1 MNSARNSLLLFALAL
16 TLVAIGATVWT
27 IGLWPAAGSWYLR
40 AAAGAAWLA
49 IVGGLLWSAI
59 RCSARPWQEIQRTL
73 DSLSR
78 MSFDD
83 FFTAARN
90 GELPALPQGNPFSPL
105 IERLTSTLT
114 EAQQRVDQ
122 SQQQR
127 SAVEVRARR
136 QEAQAERMAAVL
148 ASLPEPVLVVDT
160 YDELLLANASAR
172 KLFHLAED
180 SVERRVVSELVR
192 CERLLELLQE
202 TRRRKTA
209 VTRSDEV
216 QLPAADG
223 REHWYSITASP
234 LQRESSG
241 AAESAGGTVVVLR
254 DISHQKGIQKRNAEF
269 VSAVSHEMKAPLAG
283 IKAYVEM
290 LADGDAED
298 AQTQEEFL
306 GVIDSQADRL
316 KRLIDNLL
324 NLARIESGVV
334 KVNKAPCSLNELL
347 EEAFNVIRPGAEEK
361 QIQLAAD
368 LSPMYL
374 HVNVDRDQ
382 MLQAAINLLSN
393 AVKYTASGG
402 KVTLRSR
409 LDERHV
415 QFDVED
421 TGVGLSPEDCEKV
434 FEKFYRVQKDQQMAP
449 GTGLGL
455 PLAKYIVE
463 DVHSGRLTLRSQL
476 GVGSTFTV
484 SLPSAGKEE

>member
-1 MNSARNSLLLFALAL
+1 MNGSRNSLLLLALATASL
-16 TLVAIGATVWT
+16 
-27 IGLWPAAGSWYLR
+27 
-40 AAAGAAWLA
+40 AAGAAVWTAGPWPAAPWPLRAVVSAAWLA
-49 IVGGLLWSAI
+49 LVCGLGWSAI
-59 RCSARPWQEIQRTL
+59 RSSARPWQEVERIL
-73 DSLSR
+73 EHLSR
-78 MSFDD
+78 MSVEDLSA
-83 FFTAARN
+83 AARE
-90 GELPALPQGNPFSPL
+90 GELPSLPASNPFHAVV
-105 IERLTSTLT
+105 ERLKSTLT
-114 EAQQRVDQ
+114 EAHERVDQ

-127 SAVEVRARR
+127 STVEVRARR

-148 ASLPEPVLVVDT
+148 ASLPEPVLVVDS
-160 YDELLLANASAR
+160 YDELLLANTSAR
-172 KLFHLAED
+172 KLFRLPEEP
-180 SVERRVVSELVR
+180 VERRVVSELVR
-192 CERLLELLQE
+192 CERLLELLHE
-202 TRRRKTA
+202 TRRRKSP
-209 VTRSDEV
+209 VIRSDEV

-234 LQRESSG
+234 LQRESCSAG
-241 AAESAGGTVVVLR
+241 ESAAGTVVVLR
-254 DISHQKGIQKRNAEF
+254 DISHQKSIQKRNAEF

-306 GVIDSQADRL
+306 EVIDSQADRL
-316 KRLIDNLL
+316 RRLIDNLL
-324 NLARIESGVV
+324 SLARIESGVV
-334 KVNKAPCSLNELL
+334 KVQKAPGSLNELL
-347 EEAFNVIRPGAEEK
+347 EEAFNVIRPAAEEK
-361 QIQLAAD
+361 QIELAAD

-421 TGVGLSPEDCEKV
+421 TGVGLSPEDSEKV

-463 DVHSGRLTLRSQL
+463 DVHGGRLTLRSQL

>member
-1 MNSARNSLLLFALAL
+1 MFFALAIASAAAG
-16 TLVAIGATVWT
+16 VVVWT
-27 IGLWPAAGSWYLR
+27 YGFWPAGNAWPLR
-40 AAAGAAWLA
+40 AASGVAWLA
-49 IVGGLLWSAI
+49 LTGGLMWSAI
-59 RCSARPWQEIQRTL
+59 RSSIRRWQEVQRTL
-73 DSLSR
+73 EALSR
-78 MSFDD
+78 MSLDD
-83 FFTAARN
+83 LSAAQ
-90 GELPALPQGNPFSPL
+90 GELPSVAAANPFHAA
-105 IERLTSTLT
+105 IERLKSTLS
-114 EAQQRVDQ
+114 EAHERVAQ

-136 QEAQAERMAAVL
+136 QEAQVERMAAVL
-148 ASLPEPVLVVDT
+148 ASLPEPVLVVDS

-172 KLFHLAED
+172 KLFRLPEEP
-180 SVERRVVSELVR
+180 VERRVVSELVR
-192 CERLLELLQE
+192 CERLVELLHE
-202 TRRRKTA
+202 TRRRKTPC
-209 VTRSDEV
+209 TRSDEV

-223 REHWYSITASP
+223 REHWYSVTASP
-234 LQRESSG
+234 LQRESC
-241 AAESAGGTVVVLR
+241 AAGETAAGTVVVLR
-254 DISHQKGIQKRNAEF
+254 DISHQKSIQKRNAEF

-298 AQTQEEFL
+298 SQTQEEFL
-306 GVIDSQADRL
+306 GVIDSQAERL

-334 KVNKAPCSLNELL
+334 KVNKAPCSLNDLL
-347 EEAFNVIRPGAEEK
+347 EEAFNVIRPAAEEK
-361 QIQLAAD
+361 QIELASD

-463 DVHSGRLTLRSQL
+463 DVHGGRLTLRSQL

-484 SLPSAGKEE
+484 SLPSAGREDT